1 MARILGGNVW
11 ERIKGGWKTVGAP
24 GVGAFD
30 YGGPWVPTEV
40 GPIDALKLSAYFACL
55 RLLSESMGSM
65 TFQLYDNA
73 NNVVQDHD
81 LYGLIRAKP
90 NNYQTGDAFI
100 SAMTGNKLVF
110 GNSMA
115 KIDRFGTNGNPYQ
128 LDFYNTELWEV
139 ESDRQGRPS
148 FFMDGKKVPNEDVL
162 HWPGFSMSG
171 YWGIPTLL
179 VAGHTMA
186 MQIES
191 NDAAAQ
197 TFANGLRVGGFFT
210 LPEKKQAFSDT
221 QLQKFNGE
229 LAKMS
234 QPQNTAKWLPLL
246 PGMSVVQNTSLRIDP
261 VTAELLQSRYFGIE
275 EICRYMGVPPP
286 LIGHTDKASSW
297 ASSIEN
303 LNQFLVDY
311 TLLPMAVRLENV
323 IAQKLLG
330 RVDRNRLRPK
340 FNMDALL
347 RGDIQTRFN
356 VYEIGREQ
364 GILSTNDVRDRE
376 RLPRVAGG
384 DDYTP
389 TKKAGKDKAKEKPNV

>member
-1 MARILGGNVW
+1 MARILGSVY
-11 ERIKGGWKTVGAP
+11 ERIKGGWKTVGAA

-40 GPIDALKLSAYFACL
+40 GPIQAIKLSAYFACI
-55 RLLSESMGSM
+55 RLLSECMGSL
-65 TFQLYDNA
+65 TFQLYDNK
-73 NNVVQDHD
+73 NNIVEDHG
-81 LYGLIRAKP
+81 LYSLLRARP
-90 NNYQTGDAFI
+90 NLYQTGDAFV
-100 SAMTGNKLVF
+100 SAMAANNIMF
-110 GNSMA
+110 GNSMS
-115 KIDRFGTNGNPYQ
+115 KIDRLSNGEAFQ

-148 FFMDGKKVPNEDVL
+148 FFMDGAKVPNEDVL
-162 HWPGFSMSG
+162 HWPGFGMSG

-179 VAGHTMA
+179 AGGHTMA
-186 MQIES
+186 MQVES

-210 LPEKKQAFSDT
+210 LPENKQAFSTT
-221 QLQKFNGE
+221 QLDKFNGE

-234 QPQNTAKWLPLL
+234 RPENTAKWLPLL
-246 PGMSVVQNTSLRIDP
+246 PGMGVIQNTQLRIDP

-297 ASSIEN
+297 ASSLKE
-303 LNQFLVDY
+303 LDQFLVTY
-311 TLLPMAVRLENV
+311 ALQPKATRFENV

-330 RVDRNRLRPK
+330 RVDRNRLKPK
-340 FNMDALL
+340 LNMDALL
-347 RGDIQTRFN
+347 RGDITTRFN
-356 VYEIGREQ
+356 MYEIGREQ
-364 GILSTNDVRDRE
+364 GILSANDARDRE
-376 RLPRVAGG
+376 RLPRIPGG

-389 TKKAGKDKAKEKPNV
+389 TGKASKEKEDGPTA

>member
-1 MARILGGNVW
+1 MARILGSGIW

-30 YGGPWVPTEV
+30 YGGPWIPTEV
-40 GPIDALKLSAYFACL
+40 GPISAIKLSAYFACI
-55 RLLSESMGSM
+55 RLLSECMGSM
-65 TFQLYDNA
+65 TFQLYDNG

-81 LYGLIRAKP
+81 LYGLLRSRP
-90 NNYQTGDAFI
+90 NLYQTGDAFV
-100 SAMTGNKLVF
+100 SAMTANNIMF
-110 GNSMA
+110 GNAMS
-115 KIDRFGTNGNPYQ
+115 KIDRFESTGSPFQ

-139 ESDRQGRPS
+139 ESDKQGRPS
-148 FFMDGKKVPNEDVL
+148 FFLDGKKVANEDVL
-162 HWPGFSMSG
+162 HWPAFGMSG

-179 VAGHTMA
+179 AAGHTMA
-186 MQIES
+186 MQQES

-210 LPEKKQAFSDT
+210 LPVERQAFT
-221 QLQKFNGE
+221 QPQLDNFNKE

-234 QPQNTAKWLPLL
+234 RPENTSKWLPLL
-246 PGMSVVQNTSLRIDP
+246 PGMGVIQNTQLRIDP

-311 TLLPMAVRLENV
+311 TLLPKAIRFENV

-340 FNMDALL
+340 FNMDSLL
-347 RGDIQTRFN
+347 RGDIETRFN
-356 VYEIGREQ
+356 MYEIGREQ
-364 GILSTNDVRDRE
+364 GILSANDARDRE
-376 RLPRVAGG
+376 RLPRIPGG

-389 TKKAGKDKAKEKPNV
+389 TGKSPKGNDNGSAA